1 MFLELNKSKSTTQQN
16 LRDTFKPA
24 LRAKLIAPLVYIN
37 KSEWT
42 QIDDLM
48 MQPKI
53 WKNKNTPKSNPV
65 DCKKQ

>member
-42 QIDDLM
+42 QIDDL
-48 MQPKI
+48 I
-53 WKNKNTPKSNPV
+53 VHS
-65 DCKKQ
+65 